1 MFGDNNEYQV
11 LERNQAAEWLLLRNY
26 TNGQIA
32 KIFNRGFHDEHSE
45 GNISYLNIPMLYIP
59 KDSKM
64 SDDLLK
70 QQLIRFSDL
79 NLSLGGPQN
88 RDERFELLRKV
99 IDIDYEET

>member
-1 MFGDNNEYQV
+1 MVDDPGTV
-11 LERNQAAEWLLLRNY
+11 LFTQKRVGKDKRFI
-26 TNGQIA
+26 QIH
-32 KIFNRGFHDEHSE
+32 KFRSMKMNTPSDVPTH
-45 GNISYLNIPMLYIP
+45 MLYIP

-99 IDIDYEET
+99 IDIDYEEI